1 MRFSSCL
8 LLALLCAVA
17 GAWAQPA
24 DSIRKETIPPGYTQ
38 QQAQQLAQNFHAT
51 GELLYSAIAA
61 VWTGPEQRAQVAKKF
76 IGEHPEYE
84 YWVRTAHLIALASY
98 DKLDQPD
105 SIRAMIPGWIASYPN
120 DPVALATSAYFY
132 LYYDIDSAKAY
143 DYARRAVS
151 LLDRY
156 QTHPFFS
163 EQYNSLDAHGLYN
176 SAWLTLAWSTIE
188 LGRYDEALDMLRRS
202 LRETPSTV
210 NDPFSPAPYH
220 FLFGLAY
227 EKQNNTD
234 SALARYAEAYRYG
247 EGRNRW
253 TGRAEQHFR
262 TLAEKKYNLDTIPT
276 TRMQELMRTAAG
288 YQGLYFVDV
297 TTEKGMGG
305 RTDERAAWGDCDN
318 DGLPDLL
325 LHGKVIFHN
334 TGDGEFEKIELP
346 GDNKDMNGGLWG
358 DYDNDGLLDIF
369 GTSNTREKLWHND
382 GDCRFTDVTA
392 QMGDVANNA
401 VTEGAA
407 WVDADND
414 GFLDLYVANYENWT
428 NNTSS
433 PYIDEFWYNEG
444 GKKFV
449 KKGAEF
455 GLTEPDGRARAARG
469 AVPGDYDND
478 GDVDL
483 YISNYRLADNFL
495 FENNGTS
502 SRPQFANTAAE
513 HGIAGTA
520 ASGYYGHTTGS
531 AWGDYDNDGDFDL
544 ITANIAHPRY
554 IDFNNRTMLY
564 ENLGAPGYTFRD
576 RRADAGIVF
585 EETHSD
591 AGFAD
596 FDGDGWLDIYIT
608 STYEDRRS
616 FLYLNNHD
624 GTFRQVTGLA
634 GARVMDGFGWAVA
647 DYDLD
652 GDLDLA
658 VGTGLIYKT
667 GFRLLENKLNDD
679 SDTRVHWLRV
689 RVKGTKNTWGYG
701 AVVQARQGNLVQKR
715 QIAGARGSTV
725 QDYPTAYFGFGRNAG
740 PVQIDVTLPGG
751 KTVSRTVTDLDRVVE
766 VEIGE

>member
-1 MRFSSCL
+1 MRFFSTVLFCL
-8 LLALLCAVA
+8 FSAAA
-17 GAWAQPA
+17 GSWAQPA

-38 QQAQQLAQNFHAT
+38 AQVQQLGQDFHAT
-51 GELLYSAIAA
+51 GELLYSAVAA

-76 IGEHPEYE
+76 IREHPTYE
-84 YWVRTAHLIALASY
+84 YWIRTAHMIALASY

-105 SIRAMIPGWIASYPN
+105 SIRALIPGWIAEYPN
-120 DPVALATSAYFY
+120 DPFALASAAYFY
-132 LYYDIDSAKAY
+132 LYYDIDSLKAF
-143 DYARRAVS
+143 DYAQRAVG

-156 QTHPFFS
+156 QNHPFFS

-176 SAWLTLAWSTIE
+176 SAWLTLAWSTIK
-188 LGRYDEALDMLRRS
+188 LGRYEAALDILNRS
-202 LRETPSTV
+202 MRETPSTI

-227 EKQNNTD
+227 EKQHKTD

-253 TGRAEQHFR
+253 TSM
-262 TLAEKKYNLDTIPT
+262 AEKRFIELAKKKYDLDTVPQA
-276 TRMQELMRTAAG
+276 RMQELMRTASG
-288 YQGLYFVDV
+288 YSGVYFVDV
-297 TTEKGMGG
+297 TGEKGMGG
-305 RTDERAAWGDCDN
+305 RVDERAAWGDCDN

-334 TGDGEFEKIELP
+334 KGDGEFEKIELP
-346 GDNKDMNGGLWG
+346 GENKDMNGGLWG
-358 DYDNDGLLDIF
+358 DYDNDGLLDVF
-369 GTSNTREKLWHND
+369 CNSNNREKVWHND
-382 GDCRFTDVTA
+382 GDCQFTEVTA
-392 QMGDVANNA
+392 QVGNVTNDA

-414 GFLDLYVANYENWT
+414 GFLDLYIANYENWT
-428 NNTSS
+428 NNSS
-433 PYIDEFWYNEG
+433 APYIDEFWHNEA
-444 GKKFV
+444 GKTFV

-455 GLTEPDGRARAARG
+455 GLIEPDGKARAARG
-469 AVPGDYDND
+469 VAPCDFDND
-478 GDVDL
+478 GDVDI
-483 YISNYRLADNFL
+483 YVSNYRLADNFL
-495 FENNGTS
+495 FENNGPSAT
-502 SRPQFANTAAE
+502 PQFVNTAE
-513 HGIAGTA
+513 KHGIAGTNV
-520 ASGYYGHTTGS
+520 SGYYGHTTGS

-564 ENLGAPGYTFRD
+564 ENLGAPDFRFRD

-585 EETHSD
+585 EETQSD

-616 FLYLNNHD
+616 FLYMNNHD

-667 GFRLLENKLNDD
+667 GFHLLENKLNDNP
-679 SDTRVHWLRV
+679 DTRVHWLNV
-689 RVKGTKNTWGYG
+689 RVKGEKNTWGYG
-701 AVVQARQGNLVQKR
+701 AVVRATQDGISQKR
-715 QIAGARGSTV
+715 QIVGARGTTS
-725 QDYPTAYFGFGRNAG
+725 QDYPTAYFGFGKNDG
-740 PVQIDVTLPGG
+740 PVELEVTLLGG
-751 KTVSRTVTDLDRVVE
+751 KTIKKTITTLDRVI
-766 VEIGE
+766 EIEE